1 MADYQPRCLLLAYWG
16 CCPKLL
22 KFGTSCPSF
31 LGFQIVLTHGG
42 RLFDNLVLADT
53 IDMYSCRMSEGWEA
67 KEQIMRLDAW
77 RLIL

>member
-1 MADYQPRCLLLAYWG
+1 VPTD
-16 CCPKLL
+16 
-22 KFGTSCPSF
+22 
-31 LGFQIVLTHGG
+31 GG
-42 RLFDNLVLADT
+42 RLFDDLVLADT